1 MMLPVGRI
9 WQLAHECWQLPP
21 GGAVMGILNVTPDS
35 FSDGGRYTGVESA
48 VAHARDMVQA
58 GADMIDI
65 GGESTR
71 PGAAAVDV
79 AEELRRVLPVI
90 EALRAAMPA
99 LRLSIDTRHAAVARA
114 ALLAGADVVNDI
126 TGLADPAMRAVCA
139 EFPCGVV
146 LMHMQGTPQT
156 MQIAP
161 HYEDVVAEVR
171 AFFEERLAL
180 AQADGIAPERICL
193 DPGIGFGKTVEHNL
207 ALIHELESLRVQNLP
222 LLMALSRKRFLGT
235 LWGDAEAARQ
245 SPLPTVVMSLQAAQ
259 YGADMHRVHD
269 VADMRRALELRA
281 AVCSPNNWS

>member
-1 MMLPVGRI
+1 MMLPTGRN
-9 WQLAHECWQLPP
+9 WQLAREYWQLPP

-35 FSDGGRYTGVESA
+35 FSDGGRYTGVEAA

-71 PGAAAVDV
+71 PGAAAVDED
-79 AEELRRVLPVI
+79 EELRRVLPVI
-90 EALRAAMPA
+90 EALRSAMPE
-99 LRLSIDTRHAAVARA
+99 LRLSIDTRHATVARA
-114 ALLAGADVVNDI
+114 ALRAGADVVNDI

-180 AQADGIAPERICL
+180 ALADGIAAERICL

-207 ALIHELESLRVQNLP
+207 ALIRRLESLRVQNRP
-222 LLMALSRKRFLGT
+222 LLMALSRKRFLGA
-235 LWGDAEAARQ
+235 LWGDAAVARQ
-245 SPLPTVVMSLQAAQ
+245 SSLPTVVMSLQAAQ
-259 YGADMHRVHD
+259 YGADLHRVHD
-269 VADMRRALELRA
+269 VADMRRALALRA
-281 AVCSPNNWS
+281 AVCSPNNWN

>member
-1 MMLPVGRI
+1 MLPTGRN
-9 WQLAHECWQLPP
+9 WQLARECWQLPP

-35 FSDGGRYTGVESA
+35 FSDGGRYNGVEA
-48 VAHARDMVQA
+48 AAAHARDMVQA

-71 PGAAAVDV
+71 PGAAAVDA
-79 AEELRRVLPVI
+79 AEEMRRVLPVI
-90 EALRAAMPA
+90 EALRAAMPE
-99 LRLSIDTRHAAVARA
+99 LRLSIDTRHAEVARA
-114 ALLAGADVVNDI
+114 ALQAGADVVNDI

-161 HYEDVVAEVR
+161 HYDDVVAEVR

-180 AQADGIAPERICL
+180 AQADGIAAERICL

-207 ALIHELESLRVQNLP
+207 ALIRGLEALRVQNLP
-222 LLMALSRKRFLGT
+222 LLMALSRKRFLGV
-235 LWGDAEAARQ
+235 LWGDAVAVRQ
-245 SPLPTVVMSLQAAQ
+245 ASLPTVVMSLLAAQ
-259 YGADMHRVHD
+259 HGADLHRVHD
-269 VADMRRALELRA
+269 VADLRCALALRA